1 MSLQDVV
8 KDLRSYEQPE
18 QSGQEPI
25 IYAAEPWVP
34 TTMATVGWGLP
45 KGGLPSN
52 GAPLLLR
59 LCEVRMAL
67 TLLGDVYDR
76 LCVEHRYA
84 DLTELLV
91 SRVLAC
97 NSSGKPYIFN
107 P

>member
-1 MSLQDVV
+1 MSLQDII

-18 QSGQEPI
+18 RSGQEPT

-34 TTMATVGWGLP
+34 TTIAMVEWSSP
-45 KGGLPSN
+45 RGGLPSN

-76 LCVEHRYA
+76 LSAEHRYA

-91 SRVLAC
+91 SRVLAR
-97 NSSGKPYIFN
+97 NSSGKTYIFKS
-107 P
+107 